1 MAAQRADDLLAKG
14 DAEEQSVWKAIR
26 RAIEELW
33 WSKPAEGERVNPLM
47 RRRTTWY
54 SSETLACADP
64 NNLEGPSRRAIRR
77 STPTTMFPR
86 LSRSLLSQSRHL
98 QNAMI
103 LRR

>member
-1 MAAQRADDLLAKG
+1 MEGDPLSRQRIAAQHR
-14 DAEEQSVWKAIR
+14 
-26 RAIEELW
+26 
-33 WSKPAEGERVNPLM
+33 PHPFM

-54 SSETLACADP
+54 SSETLAYTDP

-77 STPTTMFPR
+77 SIPTTMFPC

-103 LRR
+103 LHR